1 MIEDIDYLGREW
13 GRRMRYQPHGYR
25 RENHITR
32 LLEKDFIG
40 SGNSFKL
47 RTVALDRFDT
57 TDQPETLGRNLLSAS
72 KKNYEFYRSII
83 PIKFMSENQ
92 QRFHRAWGRLE
103 ECAQEMLWAHYVPK
117 VDHKRI
123 LDLLKITGG
132 KYDRRLDLSLKA
144 VAHEIDCIDIEDL
157 RNRDVEGL
165 RNRKAARKQTSQK
178 VVGPLWSCRIF
189 SYVHKVPI
197 NDSHRNP
204 FPICLSLTGHNN
216 SRSPFVKRPI
226 DSNMYCRRP
235 DGELYATV
243 PIEEGLRL
251 SKQGQLNNYLAD
263 LRDGVPSDD
272 ATIATR
278 RATRLLRKTGKGQW
292 LVGKEGDLR
301 HIRKLKGLENI
312 TTAIQSPGED
322 VLRAILGFDNDA
334 FIPAPGSDFAFDQKA
349 MRDFQ
354 SQDVQ
359 LQVKRLLSD
368 IEDKIKMVADQG
380 QTEIEK
386 QYKQDLK
393 DLKRL
398 TRGKCISKTKCSRA
412 DGGDPFRRFGDML
425 HKRKDRALSVLRK
438 AGLNREADDLDGCY
452 KIEDRS
458 AIFFP
463 YESRFTW
470 LIDQD

>member
-1 MIEDIDYLGREW
+1 MIDNIESLGREW

-25 RENHITR
+25 RENHIAR

-72 KKNYEFYRSII
+72 KKNYEFYRPII
-83 PIKFMSENQ
+83 PIRFMSENQ
-92 QRFHRAWGRLE
+92 QRFHRAYRRLK
-103 ECAQEMLWAHYVPK
+103 ECHQEMLWAHFVPK
-117 VDHKRI
+117 VNHKRK
-123 LDLLKITGG
+123 LDLLKAT
-132 KYDRRLDLSLKA
+132 KAEYVRRLDLSFKA
-144 VAHEIDCIDIEDL
+144 VARKIDCIDIDDL
-157 RNRDVEGL
+157 RNR
-165 RNRKAARKQTSQK
+165 KSARKQTSQK
-178 VVGPLWSCRIF
+178 IVGPLWSCRIF

-204 FPICLSLTGHNN
+204 FPICLSLTGHSN
-216 SRSPFVKRPI
+216 SRSPFIKGPI

-235 DGELYATV
+235 DGELYAMV

-251 SKQGQLNNYLAD
+251 SKQGQLNNYLTD

-272 ATIATR
+272 ATTAPR

-312 TTAIQSPGED
+312 TTAIRSPGED

-349 MRDFQ
+349 MSDFQ

-359 LQVKRLLSD
+359 LQVKRLMSD
-368 IEDKIKMVADQG
+368 IEDKIKMAADQG
-380 QTEIEK
+380 QIDVEK
-386 QYKQDLK
+386 QYKQDFK
-393 DLKRL
+393 DLKSL
-398 TRGKCISKTKCSRA
+398 TQGKCISKTKCSRA

-438 AGLNREADDLDGCY
+438 AGLNKEADDLNECY

-458 AIFFP
+458 VIFFP